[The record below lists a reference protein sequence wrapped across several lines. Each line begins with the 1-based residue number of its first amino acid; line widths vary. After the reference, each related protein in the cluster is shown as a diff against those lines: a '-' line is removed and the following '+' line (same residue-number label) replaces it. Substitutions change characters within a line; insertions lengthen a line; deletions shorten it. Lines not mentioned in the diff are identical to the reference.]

1 MPLHQGVCFL
11 SSGNEGSKRMKADW
25 GLLLI
30 SRFRSVLKCKSLL
43 EERRKGISGKETSM
57 DVGMVYWKGDGSRAD

>member
-1 MPLHQGVCFL
+1 
-11 SSGNEGSKRMKADW
+11 MKADW

-30 SRFRSVLKCKSLL
+30 LRFRSVLKCESLLL

-57 DVGMVYWKGDGSRAD
+57 DVGTVYWNGNGSRAD